1 MHGENITAD
10 PKDQK
15 QALREK
21 IWQRLTEA
29 GVARFPGAFGR
40 IPNFVGAEQAAQL
53 ASQLSAFKKARFIKA
68 NPDSPQFPLRVLA
81 LEAGKMIFMAVPKLR
96 DEKPFIKL
104 DPARLRVHP
113 MRAATIKG
121 AFRYG
126 EPVSPAEMPS
136 IDLVIT
142 GCVAVTREGHRL
154 GKGGGYSE
162 LEYALLREYG
172 LVSTETP
179 VITTVHPFQLVP
191 EIPCEP
197 HDLSV
202 DFILTPEEIITP
214 KSPPPKPAGIFWDLL
229 PEEKLRQI
237 PALKKLKENRV

>member
-1 MHGENITAD
+1 MHEENITAD
-10 PKDQK
+10 LKGQK
-15 QALREK
+15 QTLREK

-53 ASQLSAFKKARFIKA
+53 AGQLSVFKKARFIKA

-81 LEAGKMIFMAVPKLR
+81 LEAGKVIFMAVPKLR
-96 DEKPFIKL
+96 EERPFIKL

-126 EPVSPAEMPS
+126 EPVSLEEMPP

-162 LEYALLREYG
+162 LEYALLREYS
-172 LVSTETP
+172 LVSDQTP
-179 VITTVHPFQLVP
+179 VITTVHPLQLVP
-191 EIPCEP
+191 EIPWEP

-202 DFILTPEEIITP
+202 DLIVTPEEIITP
-214 KSPPPKPAGIFWDLL
+214 KNPLPKPPGIFWDLL
-229 PEEKLRQI
+229 SEEKLHKI
-237 PALKKLKENRV
+237 PVLQKLKESQN